1 MFLFP
6 FLFEREKRLPLPS
19 NRRGSVDAS
28 EHHDGERN
36 DESNR
41 HFKRVHHH
49 HRLHENE
56 TFPNRQ
62 ERRGGH
68 DSNSHHQEGK
78 NQTKI
83 SINLSHRK
91 RERFTLENQFFGQM
105 EGKAS
110 VADVFT
116 KSKRG
121 RDFNHGD
128 LDSRKW
134 IVWIVEQEIYA
145 AVFKRRHE

>member
-1 MFLFP
+1 MTGKEMKHIETSLH
-6 FLFEREKRLPLPS
+6 
-19 NRRGSVDAS
+19 N
-28 EHHDGERN
+28 
-36 DESNR
+36 
-41 HFKRVHHH
+41 KRVH
-49 HRLHENE
+49 RNNE
-56 TFPNRQ
+56 TFPRRERQ
-62 ERRGGH
+62 RGRR
-68 DSNSHHQEGK
+68 DVDSHHQEGK

-83 SINLSHRK
+83 SIHFSRGK
-91 RERFTLENQFFGQM
+91 RERFTLENQFSRQM

-116 KSKRG
+116 KRKRG

-134 IVWIVEQEIYA
+134 NPIVEQEMHA

>member
-1 MFLFP
+1 MTGKEMKHIETSLHN
-6 FLFEREKRLPLPS
+6 E
-19 NRRGSVDAS
+19 
-28 EHHDGERN
+28 
-36 DESNR
+36 
-41 HFKRVHHH
+41 RVH
-49 HRLHENE
+49 RNNE
-56 TFPNRQ
+56 TFPRQ
-62 ERRGGH
+62 ERRRGGR
-68 DSNSHHQEGK
+68 DSNSHHQEGE

-128 LDSRKW
+128 MDSRKW